1 MLIETVLNGE
11 KFIKCTLC
19 SAIMRPCDKRGMSG
33 HLSGNKHKKLLQI
46 HKNNLRPIQKPEITE
61 KAETISDLKKR
72 LDDELQRNSTLT
84 DYLTICKLIMN
95 NVQDFSVQP
104 CSKTAFSS
112 QFTSDDEKNYRR
124 DMTTIDYAAL
134 FKTQGE
140 IAKNFWKH
148 MELSRNVEINCK
160 SILSTLLEKQTKLGF
175 KPIVEFK
182 KDTNDDEIEVQRG
195 IKIIE
200 ELRTIF
206 QARKSEI
213 PDDYRIEI
221 IDWLNFHNKK
231 RIKNLEI
238 EAKEKFKAGIKVE
251 RGLEMIERLD
261 FCVKNEI
268 QNLRIQAKKEINN
281 EREIHGGFEMIDKLD
296 VPVNNEI
303 SSKSEIKNENKE
315 EMEVHKGLGIIDKFG
330 PPVKKPKLV
339 QEEIVIKYF

>member
-1 MLIETVLNGE
+1 
-11 KFIKCTLC
+11 
-19 SAIMRPCDKRGMSG
+19 MRPKDKQGISG
-33 HLSGNKHKKLLQI
+33 HLSGNKYKKMLQI
-46 HKNNLRPIQKPEITE
+46 HKKNLRPIQKPEITE
-61 KAETISDLKKR
+61 KVETVSDLKKR

-112 QFTSDDEKNYRR
+112 QFTSDDEKNDRR
-124 DMTTIDYAAL
+124 DMTTMDYAAL

-140 IAKNFWKH
+140 NAEKFWKH
-148 MELSRNVEINCK
+148 MELSQNAEIKCK
-160 SILSTLLEKQTKLGF
+160 NILSTLLEKQTRLGF
-175 KPIVEFK
+175 KPIVKLK

-206 QARKSEI
+206 QATKSEI
-213 PDDYRIEI
+213 QDDYRIEI
-221 IDWLNFHNKK
+221 IYWLNFHNKK
-231 RIKNLEI
+231 RIENLKI
-238 EAKEKFKAGIKVE
+238 EAKKKFKDGMKVE

-268 QNLRIQAKKEINN
+268 QSLGIEVKKEINN
-281 EREIHGGFEMIDKLD
+281 EREIHGGLEMIDKLD

-303 SSKSEIKNENKE
+303 SSKIEVKNENKE
-315 EMEVHKGLGIIDKFG
+315 EMKAHKGLGIIDKSG
-330 PPVKKPKLV
+330 PPVKKLKLV
-339 QEEIVIKYF
+339 QQEIVLKHF